1 MCIARVVF
9 KLPCA
14 EKVQTKRSTQNQK
27 YAFVKKKKTETSGV
41 TVCEEFA

>member
-27 YAFVKKKKTETSGV
+27 YAFVKKKNRNIRGNSV
-41 TVCEEFA
+41 